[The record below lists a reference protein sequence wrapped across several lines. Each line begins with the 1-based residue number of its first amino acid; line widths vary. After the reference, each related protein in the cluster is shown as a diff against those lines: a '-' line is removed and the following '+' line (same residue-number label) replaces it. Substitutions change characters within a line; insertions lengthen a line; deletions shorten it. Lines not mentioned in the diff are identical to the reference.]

1 MAAVLLSPR
10 TRRIVIG
17 ALGGKPLL
25 LRDGA
30 ATIEEAARALPVAD
44 DAVSRQ
50 MRLVTLRRALAEAG
64 A

>member
-1 MAAVLLSPR
+1 VRLVASPCC
-10 TRRIVIG
+10 
-17 ALGGKPLL
+17 LL